1 MKFVVDVMLGRLAKW
16 LRFLGHDTLYFRGDD
31 DRLLALAREEGRVLL
46 TRDTHL
52 LKRCPTGR
60 VLFIRGDHLSEQLKQ
75 VIEEL
80 DLPVEGRGS
89 RCMRCNVPLE
99 SVEKAE
105 VEHLV
110 PEFVFR
116 TQPLFSRCPSCRRIY
131 WPGSHV
137 RRMEEALRDVVTRS
151 TEKHPPGQ
159 LFP

>member
-1 MKFVVDVMLGRLAKW
+1 VKFVVDVMLGRLAKW
-16 LRFLGHDTLYFRGDD
+16 LRFLGHDALYFRGDD
-31 DRLLALAREEGRVLL
+31 NRLLVLAREEDRVLL

-52 LKRCPTGR
+52 LKRRPPVRT
-60 VLFIRGDHLSEQLKQ
+60 LFIRSDHLFEQLKQ

-80 DLPVEGRGS
+80 DLPVEKRGS
-89 RCMRCNVPLE
+89 RCIRCNVPLE
-99 SVEKAE
+99 SLEKAE

-116 TQPLFSRCPSCRRIY
+116 TQPLFSRCPSCHRIY

-151 TEKHPPGQ
+151 AEN
-159 LFP
+159 